1 MTNKT
6 RVYDPLE
13 HGVPIEKEDYVN
25 SPSHYNQGNVEVI
38 EIIEQQAE
46 IMANS
51 GIDPKAIPHISNAI
65 KYLCRFQTKGKPKED
80 LEKAIWYINR
90 AIKNIEN

>member
-1 MTNKT
+1 
-6 RVYDPLE
+6 
-13 HGVPIEKEDYVN
+13 
-25 SPSHYNQGNVEVI
+25 
-38 EIIEQQAE
+38 
-46 IMANS
+46 MANS